1 MRERDAHRRNEVRQ
15 QLAQDAARIMTE
27 QGVRDYHVA
36 KRKAAERSGISNDR
50 DLPSNRE
57 IEAALRDYQRLF
69 QSLSQPLKL
78 RALREVALEAMGFFA
93 RFEPR
98 LVGAVLEGTA
108 DDFSA
113 VCLHVF
119 EDDPSEVVRLLD
131 ENNMPCDEDERAL
144 RLTIDDTVE
153 FPVLRFDADDT
164 TIDITILPRDLLR
177 QAPLSRTDNT
187 PMQRASIN
195 ALRTLVAQE
204 KTG

>member
-1 MRERDAHRRNEVRQ
+1 M
-15 QLAQDAARIMTE
+15 AQDAARIMAE
-27 QGVRDYHVA
+27 QGVRDYSVA
-36 KRKAAERSGISNDR
+36 KRKAAERSGISDDR

-69 QSLSQPLKL
+69 QSVSQPLKL
-78 RALREVALEAMGFFA
+78 HALREVALEAMGFFA

-113 VCLHVF
+113 VCMHVF
-119 EDDPSEVVRLLD
+119 DDDPSELVRFLD
-131 ENNMPCDEDERAL
+131 DREIPFDEDERVL
-144 RLTIDDTVE
+144 RLTPDDTVE

-177 QAPLSRTDNT
+177 QAPLSRTGNS

-195 ALRTLVAQE
+195 ALRALIAKE
-204 KTG
+204 

>member
-1 MRERDAHRRNEVRQ
+1 MRSREPHRRDEVRQ
-15 QLAQDAARIMTE
+15 QLAQEAARIMAE

-36 KRKAAERSGISNDR
+36 KRKAAERNGISNER

-78 RALREVALEAMGFFA
+78 HALREVAVEALNFFA

-119 EDDPSEVVRLLD
+119 EDDPSEVVRFLD
-131 ENNMPCDEDERAL
+131 EHEMPFDEDERVL
-144 RLTIDDTVE
+144 RLTLDNAVE

-164 TIDITILPRDLLR
+164 TIDITILPRNMLR
-177 QAPLSRTDNT
+177 QAPLSRTGTT

-195 ALRTLVAQE
+195 AVRALITPG
-204 KTG
+204 KTA

>member
-1 MRERDAHRRNEVRQ
+1 MA
-15 QLAQDAARIMTE
+15 E
-27 QGVRDYHVA
+27 QGVRDFHVA
-36 KRKAAERSGISNDR
+36 KRKAAERSGISNER

-108 DDFSA
+108 DEFSA

-119 EDDPSEVVRLLD
+119 DDDPSEVVRFLE
-131 ENNMPCDEDERAL
+131 ENVMPFDEDERVL
-144 RLTIDDTVE
+144 RFTSDEVAE

-177 QAPLSRTDNT
+177 QAPLSRTDNS

-195 ALRTLVAQE
+195 ALRALIAQE
-204 KTG
+204 KAG